1 MLEKIINWS
10 LQKRLLVLALGMA
23 VMIFGVLELRK
34 SEVDIFP
41 DLTAP
46 TVTVLTEAGAMT
58 PVEIEQLIT
67 LPVENGLNGLS
78 GLRRIRSNSLSGI
91 SVVYAEFEWG
101 TDIYRARQLVT
112 EKIQLIQESL
122 PENVGSPVLAPI
134 SSIMGEIMFIA
145 LHSDV
150 HSTIELKT
158 VADWEVRQR
167 LLSISGISDI
177 IPIGGDTKQYQIL
190 IKPEKLIAYGLH
202 VDEIIQAIRESNQNA
217 SAGYYVQNSQEYMI
231 RGIGRFTNSEDIS
244 QTVIASKHGN
254 PIRIA
259 DVAEVVIG
267 AAAKRGTGSYNGNK
281 AVVLAIQKQ
290 PNINTLELTKT
301 IETSIDEIQSSLPE
315 GMKIEKDLFK
325 QSSFIDAAISNLS
338 HALRDGAILVIIIVL
353 LFLLSIR
360 ATLITLVAIP
370 LSLFSTIFLLNA
382 LDITINTMTLGGMAI
397 ALGVL
402 VDDAIIVVEN
412 IIRRLQQNSEKEES
426 QQLSRL
432 KVISDATFEIQSSI
446 VFATMI
452 ILLVFVPLFFLEGME
467 GKLLA
472 PLGMAY
478 ISALVASLIVAITIT
493 PVLSYYFLKIKSK
506 NVHETSHFLLGLTT
520 AYEAILRLTI
530 YRWKMLV
537 ISFGTLFIVA
547 GFFLFSAGKSFL
559 PEFNEG
565 SLTVAVVSLPGTA
578 LEESDRLGGKVEAV
592 LLGFKEV
599 VSVTRRTG
607 RAELDPHAQGVHASE
622 MEVSLSMKDRSKED
636 FLQALRK
643 ELATVAGVNISIG
656 QPISHRID
664 HMLSGSKAAIAI
676 KIFGEDIN
684 EQRTIAKKIKHIVE
698 DVQGTV
704 DVMVENQTDLPQL
717 VMEFNRPVMASYGIS
732 VAELSTIIQTA
743 FYGTKATKLIEK
755 NRLYDVVIKYHQ
767 KEEVDL
773 DVIKSTPVLA
783 SSGVQV
789 PLEALV
795 SITEARMPYMIS
807 REGMKRKTVLT
818 ANVSDSDLIGIV
830 KAIKKGIANNVT
842 LPKGYHIEYGGQF
855 ESAEASSNILMFL
868 GTLVIFGVF
877 LLLYMAFTSVRD
889 ALLVLVNL
897 PFALIGGVVGLYVS
911 GGIIS
916 IATLIGFITLF
927 GIATRN
933 GVMMISHIHNL
944 ILLEGINDFEKAVKQ
959 GAKERLIPILMTALA
974 AGLAMV
980 PLALGVG
987 EAGSEI
993 QAPMAMVILFGL
1005 LSSTL
1010 LNMII
1015 LPALYL
1021 RFGSLRTNTI

>member
-10 LQKRLLVLALGMA
+10 LQKRLIVLALGMA

-58 PVEIEQLIT
+58 PVEIERLIT
-67 LPVENGLNGLS
+67 LPIENGLNGLS

-91 SVVYAEFEWG
+91 SVVYAEFDWG

-112 EKIQLIQESL
+112 EKIQLIKENL
-122 PENVGSPVLAPI
+122 PENVGSPVLAPV

-145 LHSDV
+145 LHSDK

-158 VADWEVRQR
+158 VADWDVRQR

-177 IPIGGDTKQYQIL
+177 IPIGGDTKQYQVL
-190 IKPEKLIAYGLH
+190 IKPEKLIDYDLN
-202 VDEIIQAIRESNQNA
+202 VYEILQAIRQSNENA

-231 RGIGRFTNSEDIS
+231 RGVGRLQNIEDIS
-244 QTVIASKHGN
+244 STLISVKDGT
-254 PIRIA
+254 PIRISDVA
-259 DVAEVVIG
+259 DVQIG

-290 PNINTLELTKT
+290 PNVNTIELTKK
-301 IETSIDEIQSSLPE
+301 IEASIDEIQSSLPE

-325 QSSFIDAAISNLS
+325 QSSFIDAAINNLLN
-338 HALRDGAILVIIIVL
+338 ALRDGAILVVVIVL

-360 ATLITLVAIP
+360 ATLITLMAIP

-412 IIRRLQQNSEKEES
+412 IIRRLQQNSEKEVS
-426 QQLSRL
+426 KQHSRL

-478 ISALVASLIVAITIT
+478 VSALVASLIVAITIT

-506 NVHETSHFLLGLTT
+506 NVHETSSFLLVLVNTYEKVLTF
-520 AYEAILRLTI
+520 TI

-537 ISFGTLFIVA
+537 ISFGILFGIA
-547 GFFLFSAGKSFL
+547 GIFLFNAGKSFL

-578 LEESDRLGGKVEAV
+578 LEKSDALGGRVEEV
-592 LLGFKEV
+592 LLGFEEV
-599 VSVTRRTG
+599 ISVTRRTG
-607 RAELDPHAQGVHASE
+607 RSELDPHAQGVHASE
-622 MEVSLSMKDRSKED
+622 MEVELKMESRSKED
-636 FLQALRK
+636 FLEALRK
-643 ELATVAGVNISIG
+643 EFATVAGVNISVG

-676 KIFGEDIN
+676 KVFGEDIN
-684 EQRTIAKKIKHIVE
+684 EQRSIAKRIKDVVE
-698 DVQGTV
+698 KVEGTV
-704 DVMVENQTDLPQL
+704 EVMVENQTDLPQL
-717 VMEFNRPVMASYGIS
+717 VMDFNRPVMASYGVS

-743 FYGTKATKLIEK
+743 FYGTEATKLIEK
-755 NRLYDVVIKYHQ
+755 NRLYDVVVKYKQ
-767 KEEVDL
+767 KENVDL
-773 DVIKSTPVLA
+773 DVIKSTLIQT
-783 SSGVQV
+783 SSGAQV
-789 PLEALV
+789 PLNALV
-795 SITEARMPYMIS
+795 KISEARMPYMIS
-807 REGMKRKTVLT
+807 REGMERKTVLT
-818 ANVSDSDLIGIV
+818 SNVSNSDLVGIV
-830 KAIKKGIANNVT
+830 EEIQTAIEKDII
-842 LPKGYHIEYGGQF
+842 LPKGYRIEYGGQF
-855 ESAEASSNILMFL
+855 ISAQESSNILMIL

-877 LLLYMAFTSVRD
+877 LLLYLAFGSMKD
-889 ALLVLVNL
+889 ATLILVNL
-897 PFALIGGVVGLYVS
+897 PFALIGGVIGLYVS
-911 GGIIS
+911 GGVVS

-944 ILLEGINDFEKAVKQ
+944 IRIEGIKDFEKAVKQ

-1005 LSSTL
+1005 FSSTL

-1021 RFGSLRTNTI
+1021 RFGSLESKKI

>member
-10 LQKRLLVLALGMA
+10 LQKRLIVLALGMA

-58 PVEIEQLIT
+58 PVEIERLIT
-67 LPVENGLNGLS
+67 LPIENGLNGLS

-91 SVVYAEFEWG
+91 SVVYAEFDWG

-112 EKIQLIQESL
+112 EKIQLIKENL
-122 PENVGSPVLAPI
+122 PENVGSPVLAPV

-145 LHSDV
+145 LHSDK

-158 VADWEVRQR
+158 VADWDVRQR

-177 IPIGGDTKQYQIL
+177 IPIGGDTKQYQVL
-190 IKPEKLIAYGLH
+190 IKPEKLIDYDLN
-202 VDEIIQAIRESNQNA
+202 VYEILQAIRQSNENA

-231 RGIGRFTNSEDIS
+231 RGVGRLQNIEDIS
-244 QTVIASKHGN
+244 STLISVKDGT
-254 PIRIA
+254 PIRISDVA
-259 DVAEVVIG
+259 DVQIG

-290 PNINTLELTKT
+290 PNVNTIELTKK
-301 IETSIDEIQSSLPE
+301 IEASIDEIQSSLPE

-325 QSSFIDAAISNLS
+325 QSSFIDAAINNLLN
-338 HALRDGAILVIIIVL
+338 ALRDGAILVVVIVL

-360 ATLITLVAIP
+360 ATLITLMAIP

-412 IIRRLQQNSEKEES
+412 IIRRLQQNSEKEVS
-426 QQLSRL
+426 KQHSRL

-478 ISALVASLIVAITIT
+478 VSALVASLIVAITIT

-506 NVHETSHFLLGLTT
+506 NVHETSSFLLVLVNTYEKVLTF
-520 AYEAILRLTI
+520 TI

-537 ISFGTLFIVA
+537 ISFGILFGIA
-547 GFFLFSAGKSFL
+547 GIFLFNAGKSFL

-578 LEESDRLGGKVEAV
+578 LEKSDALGGRVEEV

-599 VSVTRRTG
+599 ISVTRRTG
-607 RAELDPHAQGVHASE
+607 RSELDPHAQGVHASE
-622 MEVSLSMKDRSKED
+622 MEVELKMESRSKED
-636 FLQALRK
+636 FLEALRK
-643 ELATVAGVNISIG
+643 EFATVAGVNISVG

-676 KIFGEDIN
+676 KVFGEDIN
-684 EQRTIAKKIKHIVE
+684 EQRSIAKRIKDVVE
-698 DVQGTV
+698 KVEGTV

-717 VMEFNRPVMASYGIS
+717 VMDFNRPVMASYGVS

-743 FYGTKATKLIEK
+743 FYGTEATKLIEK
-755 NRLYDVVIKYHQ
+755 NRLYDVVVKYKQ
-767 KEEVDL
+767 KENVDL
-773 DVIKSTPVLA
+773 DVIKSTLIQT
-783 SSGVQV
+783 SSGAQV
-789 PLEALV
+789 PLNALV
-795 SITEARMPYMIS
+795 KISEARMPYMIS
-807 REGMKRKTVLT
+807 REGMERKTVLT
-818 ANVSDSDLIGIV
+818 SNVSNSDLVGIV
-830 KAIKKGIANNVT
+830 EEIQTAIEKDII
-842 LPKGYHIEYGGQF
+842 LPKGYRIEYGGQF
-855 ESAEASSNILMFL
+855 ISAHESSNILMIL

-877 LLLYMAFTSVRD
+877 LLLYLAFGSMKD
-889 ALLVLVNL
+889 ATLILVNL
-897 PFALIGGVVGLYVS
+897 PFALIGGVIGLYVS
-911 GGIIS
+911 GGVVS

-944 ILLEGINDFEKAVKQ
+944 IRIEGIKDFEKAVKQ

-1005 LSSTL
+1005 FSSTL

-1021 RFGSLRTNTI
+1021 RFGSLESKKI